1 MSKRCGSCVYRGDSA
16 GCGSACLY
24 ILHTGCSRLKEAYKA
39 TGESSLTD
47 RVREAM
53 RPENCGHYKKGK
65 RQQLPEAQIL
75 LPGTQIGAKPQLA
88 DLPVDGPSASS
99 GKCRPNKVRP
109 LEPQL
114 RALHR
119 KGLTDPEIGKALDL
133 SGKTVCAWRHRVGL
147 QPNKYIRPKKPL
159 TSTVR
164 QEPRM
169 RELYEQGWSDRKIG
183 RAVGLSEETVAA
195 WRKRTGLPSHY
206 RKPQAEERD
215 GVL

>member
-47 RVREAM
+47 RVREAV

-75 LPGTQIGAKPQLA
+75 LPGTQIGTKPQA
-88 DLPVDGPSASS
+88 EQSTDVPSASR
-99 GKCRPNKVRP
+99 GKSRPNKVRP

-119 KGLTDPEIGKALDL
+119 KGLTDQEIGKALDL
-133 SGKTVCAWRHRVGL
+133 SVKTVWAWRHRVGL
-147 QPNKYIRPKKPL
+147 QPNRHSRAGKPIP
-159 TSTVR
+159 STVR
-164 QEPRM
+164 LEPRM

-183 RAVGLSEETVAA
+183 RAVGLSDETVAA
-195 WRKRTGLPSHY
+195 WRRRTGLPSHY

>member
-1 MSKRCGSCVYRGDSA
+1 MSRRCGSCVYRGDSA

-39 TGESSLTD
+39 TGESSMTD

-65 RQQLPEAQIL
+65 RQLLPETQIL
-75 LPGTQIGAKPQLA
+75 LPGTQIGAKPQPA
-88 DLPVDGPSASS
+88 DVPNASS
-99 GKCRPNKVRP
+99 RAGRPSKVRS

-119 KGLTDPEIGKALDL
+119 KGLTDTEIGKALDL
-133 SGKTVCAWRHRVGL
+133 SVKTVFAWRRRVGL
-147 QPNKYIRPKKPL
+147 QPNRHSRAGKPIP
-159 TSTVR
+159 STVR

-195 WRKRTGLPSHY
+195 WRRRKGLPSHY